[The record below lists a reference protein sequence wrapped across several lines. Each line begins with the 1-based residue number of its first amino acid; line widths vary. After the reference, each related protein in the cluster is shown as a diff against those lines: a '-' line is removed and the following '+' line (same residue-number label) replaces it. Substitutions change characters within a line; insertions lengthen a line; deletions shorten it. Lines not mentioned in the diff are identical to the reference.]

1 MEHSLKYCAMFYN
14 EDYGDQVSIKF
25 PLEGSWKWED
35 RRKKNFRAPA
45 SHGLLFLFFF
55 YNHSLQALHLQEQLF
70 LSRSW

>member
-45 SHGLLFLFFF
+45 SHGLLFFF
-55 YNHSLQALHLQEQLF
+55 L
-70 LSRSW
+70 